1 MSSSNQ
7 NASQLEGILRIVFC
21 CFSHDDF
28 LQEAFISIE
37 SLRCIGKFKGN
48 ITLVTEFTNVQNK
61 MIDDIII
68 VETPTNKDLG
78 PATRLR
84 ILDLINYNSNDVI
97 LYLDTDV
104 LCVGEM
110 DFFIEFSKTID
121 NNLHVYGYEET
132 CRIQKEKTF
141 AARRTNDESI
151 LDQVAWCSGILL
163 FRPSI
168 IIKESF
174 QKAYSHYKNHLKTYG
189 YDGMWEQPSLCIIF
203 CENRKYKTSLDP
215 FVYEERVLHNFLKGK
230 SPSLHPNINHIF
242 NHFCGLRG
250 SDRNKKMRKILN
262 SFIKNMNENNDIN
275 TIQRDIENTTIL
287 YTREQLSDLCRPY
300 CSPNQMSLREYVE
313 ITHAI
318 NQRSPCNVLIYG
330 LGNDS
335 ELYMKMNP
343 KGINIFIETDIEWIK
358 KASKKIP
365 VDNIIHHVFQTSVEK
380 SLQNKCTSP
389 YIFSN
394 YLHLHDWDVIIVD
407 APKGWCN
414 DMAGREI
421 PIRESS
427 SILKKTNSK
436 VDVFVHD
443 VDRPLEKMACD
454 KYFPST
460 ASKLTYDRTFHFKNY

>member
-110 DFFIEFSKTID
+110 DFFVEFCKTID
-121 NNLHVYGYEET
+121 DDLQVYGYEET
-132 CRIQKEKTF
+132 SRKQSGKTF
-141 AARRTNDESI
+141 ALRYTNDKSI

-168 IIKESF
+168 IIKETF
-174 QKAYSHYKNHLKTYG
+174 QKAYTHYENHLKTCG
-189 YDGMWEQPSLCIIF
+189 DDDMWEQPSLCLKF
-203 CENRKYKTSLDP
+203 CENRRYKTTLDP
-215 FVYEERVLHNFLKGK
+215 FVYEERMSHTNFQGK
-230 SPSLHPNINHIF
+230 SPSLHPNINPVF
-242 NHFCGLRG
+242 NHFFGSRG
-250 SDRNKKMRKILN
+250 PDRNKNMRKILN
-262 SFIKNMNENNDIN
+262 SLIKQMSDKNN
-275 TIQRDIENTTIL
+275 IQGEKESTTTL
-287 YTREQLSDLCRPY
+287 YSREQLRDLCRPY
-300 CSPNQMSLREYVE
+300 CSPHQMSLHEYVE
-313 ITHAI
+313 ITHVI

-335 ELYMKMNP
+335 DLYMKINP
-343 KGINIFIETDIEWIK
+343 EGNNIFVETDREWIQ
-358 KASKKIP
+358 KASKKVP
-365 VDNIIHHVFQTSVEK
+365 VDNIIHHVFQTSVK
-380 SLQNKCTSP
+380 QSLENKCTST
-389 YIFSN
+389 YILSN
-394 YLHLHDWDVIIVD
+394 YLHLYDWNVIIVD
-407 APKGWCN
+407 GPRGWRN
-414 DMAGREI
+414 DMMGREI

-427 SILKKTNSK
+427 YILKNINSS

-454 KYFPST
+454 IYFPST
-460 ASKLTYDRTFHFKNY
+460 ANKSSYDRTFHFRNY